1 MRILRLDN
9 LIVSCLKYRLVFQI
23 LGEWK
28 MYLLELYQND
38 YFKNLVAFDSLEEG
52 KAFVSHG

>member
-1 MRILRLDN
+1 MRILRIDN

-38 YFKNLVAFDSLEEG
+38 YYKD
-52 KAFVSHG
+52 